1 MKVEDVITAW
11 DTDDNVSDEG
21 TNDGVARAPEQ
32 QNANSTYDSSPREF
46 ISENSSDKE
55 ETNKT
60 SFRPGLLV
68 SSTIMKKK
76 KKKTIWKRAPA
87 FVNVFA
93 AVLDVSRNVAKS
105 IATPYDVWKQ

>member
-1 MKVEDVITAW
+1 MKVEDVITAR

-32 QNANSTYDSSPREF
+32 QNANSTYDSSPCEF
-46 ISENSSDKE
+46 ISEYSSDKE

-76 KKKTIWKRAPA
+76 KKEKNNLETCTSFRQRICCS
-87 FVNVFA
+87 
-93 AVLDVSRNVAKS
+93 SRCLQKCC
-105 IATPYDVWKQ
+105 